1 MCRSR
6 IKLIKMEKIRIILA
20 DDHPILRAG
29 LKLLIEN
36 QPDMEIVGEVG
47 DHSSVVDAVKKA
59 NPRVLTLDWSM
70 PGGNPARILEE
81 LTRNFPGT
89 RVLVLTMHEDPA
101 YVRLALG
108 AGASGYL
115 LKSAAD
121 SELIQAI
128 RLIAAGGIYTQAQ
141 KSPDILP
148 INQSAMASKLEELS
162 QREREVLGQIAQG
175 HTNQAIADRLFLSVK
190 TVESYR
196 ARLMAK
202 LGLKSRAEL
211 TQFALESGLFEV
223 SKRLDS

>member
-1 MCRSR
+1 MD
-6 IKLIKMEKIRIILA
+6 KIRIILA

-36 QPDMEIVGEVG
+36 QSDMEVIGEVG
-47 DHSSVVDAVKKA
+47 DHSLVVDAVKAA
-59 NPRVLTLDWSM
+59 NPRVLALDWSM
-70 PGGNPARILEE
+70 PGGNPVRIVEE
-81 LTRNFPGT
+81 VAQKYPGT

-128 RLIAAGGIYTQAQ
+128 RQIAKGAIYTQVQ
-141 KSPDILP
+141 KASPVGPDEKSGAGSMLG
-148 INQSAMASKLEELS
+148 QLS

-175 HTNQAIADRLFLSVK
+175 HTNQSIADRLFLSVK

-202 LGLKSRAEL
+202 LGLRSRAEL
-211 TQFALESGLFEV
+211 TQFALESGLFDLGKQME
-223 SKRLDS
+223 

>member
-1 MCRSR
+1 MD
-6 IKLIKMEKIRIILA
+6 KIRIILA

-36 QPDMEIVGEVG
+36 QSDMEVVGEVG
-47 DHSSVVDAVKKA
+47 DHSVVVEAVKAA
-59 NPRVLTLDWSM
+59 NPRVLALDWSM
-70 PGGNPARILEE
+70 PGGNPVRIVEE
-81 LTRNFPGT
+81 VTQKYPGT
-89 RVLVLTMHEDPA
+89 RVLVLTMHDDPA

-128 RLIAAGGIYTQAQ
+128 RQIATGGIYTQVQ
-141 KSPDILP
+141 KAPDVV
-148 INQSAMASKLEELS
+148 SVSEKSEAGSRLEQLS
-162 QREREVLGQIAQG
+162 QREKEVLGQIAQG
-175 HTNQAIADRLFLSVK
+175 HTNQSIADRLFLSVK

-211 TQFALESGLFEV
+211 TQFALESGLFELG
-223 SKRLDS
+223 KQME

>member
-70 PGGNPARILEE
+70 PGGNPVRILEE

-148 INQSAMASKLEELS
+148 IHQSVMASKLEELS

-175 HTNQAIADRLFLSVK
+175 HTN
-190 TVESYR
+190 
-196 ARLMAK
+196 
-202 LGLKSRAEL
+202 
-211 TQFALESGLFEV
+211 
-223 SKRLDS
+223 